1 MYGGRSSRAAL
12 QEPPLQSDDH
22 VDMSVTP
29 APEDHLHVER
39 PANVLP
45 RNLLE
50 RISPS
55 RAVLLE
61 LAPGALA

>member
-1 MYGGRSSRAAL
+1 
-12 QEPPLQSDDH
+12 
-22 VDMSVTP
+22 MSVTP
-29 APEDHLHVER
+29 ALEDHLHLER

-45 RNLLE
+45 RNLE